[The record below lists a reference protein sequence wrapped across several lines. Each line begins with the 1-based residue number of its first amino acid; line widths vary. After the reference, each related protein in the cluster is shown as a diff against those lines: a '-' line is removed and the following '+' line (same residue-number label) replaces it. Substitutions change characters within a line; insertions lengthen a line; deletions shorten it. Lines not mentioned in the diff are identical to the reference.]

1 MTSRKFHQ
9 DVSHRE
15 RFHVEAI
22 AELPEERQQR
32 APLPIVYDDPGHR
45 EKKLRDNAI
54 GNWQEC
60 AVTGCELLTFLA
72 YIFFSGAARAQ
83 VGVNDPIRSEA
94 WRIL

>member
-9 DVSHRE
+9 DVSDRE

-22 AELPEERQQR
+22 AEFPKERQQR
-32 APLPIVYDDPGHR
+32 ATLPIVYDDPGHR

-54 GNWQEC
+54 GHWQEC
-60 AVTGCELLTFLA
+60 AVTRCELLTFLA

-83 VGVNDPIRSEA
+83 VGVNDPLRSEA
-94 WRIL
+94 WLTF